1 MKRDERDA
9 QTWVVLELTRAG
21 ERLIDEGKMDGVLRR
36 HLKCG
41 DTHPIFVP
49 AVFYPP
55 TRADEAPI
63 VLSVTEGYVFVAAG
77 LPDSD
82 FYALENTPIV
92 KKVLHTREP
101 STGMRVLMT
110 VPDHSLR
117 ELRQGLAKLV
127 ASSIS
132 PGMPVLVLH
141 GLLAGL
147 EGTVVLDNEATVDVY
162 VEMRSLRLL
171 RRLPKTSVR
180 PTKSTGG

>member
-1 MKRDERDA
+1 MRRDVRDA
-9 QTWVVLELTRAG
+9 QTWAVLELTRAG
-21 ERLIDEGKMDGVLRR
+21 ERLIEEGKIEAVLRR
-36 HLKCG
+36 HLHCP
-41 DTHPIFVP
+41 DDHRIFVP

-55 TRADEAPI
+55 LRPGDMPV

-82 FYALENTPIV
+82 LYALESTQFV
-92 KKVLHTREP
+92 RKVLHTRSP
-101 STGMRVLMT
+101 NGLRVLMT
-110 VPDHSLR
+110 VPDSSLN

-127 ASSIS
+127 ATSVSL
-132 PGMPVLVLH
+132 GMSVFVLH

-147 EGTVVLDNEATVDVY
+147 EGTVVSDNGETIDLY

-180 PTKSTGG
+180 PVKSVGG